1 MLLTRTFITAQ
12 SCRKYIHICSKTF
25 CKMSDK
31 TIDGGRKSS
40 DDNIE
45 LDRQKQQQHHDISA
59 SNGSNR
65 NHAQQQDHANSN
77 KNNEEPTTF
86 DEGQEFDWKS
96 IDANEVDLNHFRIR
110 SIGDLTHLTEVEVL
124 SLKDN
129 LTTDIDSKSSSS
141 SLTRFKWT
149 KEKSHVALNLV
160 KHGCKPKLISVAVGC
175 SLRTAQK
182 FVETVTPKGQ
192 GESFK
197 NYEIR
202 RRGRKSKDVNQRL
215 DAIREV
221 LSKDSSKT
229 QVEIAAD
236 LKVSNTTVC
245 RDLKRIGDSW
255 KGDKKNNSL
264 EESQLSD
271 SSSSRKKS
279 KKNGRSYKGRKLPST
294 NDSNN
299 YYHHHNQMAVP
310 QHNVKYLTQDE
321 AINLDKELFD
331 EYAFSVDQLMDLAGL
346 SVATAVA
353 RSYPPDRFDR
363 PVICCGPG
371 NNGGDGLVCAR
382 HLKLFGYSPIVIC
395 LKPGR
400 VQLYQNLLTQCRKF
414 NITIY
419 DQVPSQPLESLGNLI
434 IDSVFGFSFKP
445 PNRDPN
451 FARLLNLMHH
461 SSNQMPLVSVDIP
474 SGWNVESGDSNIVND
489 QVNLDESL
497 RIPALKPD
505 CLVSL
510 TAPKLCAR
518 YFKGRYHYLGG
529 RFCPP
534 SIQEKYQ
541 LNLPSYPGTDVVVLL
556 E

>member
-1 MLLTRTFITAQ
+1 
-12 SCRKYIHICSKTF
+12 
-25 CKMSDK
+25 MSDK
-31 TIDGGRKSS
+31 PADGERKSN
-40 DDNIE
+40 DEENE
-45 LDRQKQQQHHDISA
+45 LNRQKQHLDISTNNR
-59 SNGSNR
+59 SNIR
-65 NHAQQQDHANSN
+65 QQEHPNSIN
-77 KNNEEPTTF
+77 KNNDEPTTF
-86 DEGQEFDWKS
+86 NEGQEFDWKS

-110 SIGDLTHLTEVEVL
+110 SIGDLTHLTEVEVIA
-124 SLKDN
+124 LKDN

-149 KEKSHVALNLV
+149 KEKSNVALNLV
-160 KHGCKPKLISVAVGC
+160 KHGCKPKLVSVAVGC

-192 GESFK
+192 GETFK

-215 DAIREV
+215 NAIREV

-255 KGDKKNNSL
+255 KGDKKSNL
-264 EESQLSD
+264 IEESLLSD
-271 SSSSRKKS
+271 SSSTKKKS
-279 KKNGRSYKGRKLPST
+279 KKNGRSPKGKKLTSVSD
-294 NDSNN
+294 NNN
-299 YYHHHNQMAVP
+299 YYKMAIS
-310 QHNVKYLTQDE
+310 NNNIKYLSQDE
-321 AINLDKELFD
+321 AINLDKELFY

-353 RSYPPDRFDR
+353 RSYPLDRYNK
-363 PVICCGPG
+363 PIICCGPG

-395 LKPGR
+395 LKPGKI
-400 VQLYQNLLTQCRKF
+400 QLYQNLLTQCRKF
-414 NITIY
+414 DITIY
-419 DQVPSQPLESLGNLI
+419 DQVPSQSLESIGNLV
-434 IDSVFGFSFKP
+434 IDSIFGFSFKP

-451 FARLLNLMHH
+451 FASLLNLMHQ
-461 SSNQMPLVSVDIP
+461 SSRQMPLVCVDIP
-474 SGWNVESGDSNIVND
+474 SGWHVENGDSNIEND
-489 QVNLDESL
+489 QVNLDQSL
-497 RIPALKPD
+497 RIPALQPD
-505 CLVSL
+505 CLISL

-534 SIQEKYQ
+534 SILEKYQ
-541 LNLPSYPGTDVVVLL
+541 LNLPDYPGTDPVVLL
-556 E
+556 K